1 MNNGRKVLGISI
13 NGVVRDFNSQFDKW
27 YRKTYINNNSLVNVD
42 ESWNVLPDSQVDE
55 LRQAELRKMSDE
67 KIKLPVDSYDLLNHY
82 NFDNKEQFE
91 TFINEEYPFQIYGGA
106 EQFSRSM
113 DFINMIQIF
122 GAKNKLFD
130 TVIISK
136 EKDKAISSTFHFL
149 SKFGCKIQRILFVGE
164 NYNKWNYC
172 DVMIDDCPETF
183 ESKPDNKMSIKIN
196 HSYNVHSESD
206 YSFNSVNE
214 VYNENFLTK
223 IFSSR

>member
-113 DFINMIQIF
+113 DFI
-122 GAKNKLFD
+122 
-130 TVIISK
+130 
-136 EKDKAISSTFHFL
+136 
-149 SKFGCKIQRILFVGE
+149 
-164 NYNKWNYC
+164 
-172 DVMIDDCPETF
+172 
-183 ESKPDNKMSIKIN
+183 
-196 HSYNVHSESD
+196 
-206 YSFNSVNE
+206 
-214 VYNENFLTK
+214 
-223 IFSSR
+223 